1 MAEQNGILCI
11 DKPEGF
17 TSFDV
22 VAKLRGIAGTRR
34 VGHAGTLDPM
44 ATGVLP
50 LFFGRATKA
59 CDILPRQDK
68 RYLADFRLGVTTDTQ
83 DATGQGAL

>member
-1 MAEQNGILCI
+1 M
-11 DKPEGF
+11 
-17 TSFDV
+17 

-50 LFFGRATKA
+50 LFSRATKA
-59 CDILPRQDK
+59 CDILPRQD
-68 RYLADFRLGVTTDTQ
+68 
-83 DATGQGAL
+83 ATRGFPARRDHRHAGRDGQGAL